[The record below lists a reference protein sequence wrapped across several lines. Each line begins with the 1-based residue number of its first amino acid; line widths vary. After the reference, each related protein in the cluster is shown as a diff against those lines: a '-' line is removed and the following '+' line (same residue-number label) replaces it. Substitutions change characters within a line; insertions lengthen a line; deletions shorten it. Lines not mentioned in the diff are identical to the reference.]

1 VQDWLF
7 AAGHDGIWLSA
18 NPDPSLRA
26 HGFYRR
32 LGWRADGSHRPGDEN
47 LILPRPTARV
57 T

>member
-1 VQDWLF
+1 MQDWLF